1 MIDAELALNPM
12 MRLPT
17 ASSTR
22 LDRTTQTSTCNGG
35 VKVRVAKKLV
45 KAARP
50 SKMPRDTA
58 ALTDSRYP
66 DVEMGQSSCLETY

>member
-1 MIDAELALNPM
+1 MTDAELALKPM

-22 LDRTTQTSTCNGG
+22 LDRATQTSRYNGG
-35 VKVRVAKKLV
+35 FEVRAVKKRV

-50 SKMPRDTA
+50 INMPRDTA
-58 ALTDSRYP
+58 AFTDSR
-66 DVEMGQSSCLETY
+66 